1 MKYINLKIKPY
12 SLWLSYN
19 MLNCE
24 LIKDMLPR
32 GMDIADVKLSENYE
46 TAGPKLL
53 FNCYNIESRWM
64 KGSRLEILTIA
75 KKEGNFHFVILDC
88 LTNTGQ
94 WDPINRVKPPNS
106 NIKFNYNQ
114 EILNY
119 EVIDYNK
126 KKLIIAGESQ
136 QLITIDKTFAVD
148 SNYNCYFKNSEISV
162 NLDFTEENV
171 MKPVRKLKILNLTND
186 LWTEYR
192 TEMPEIAFMHEQE
205 MNFKASLPFY

>member
-1 MKYINLKIKPY
+1 MKYINIKIKPR

-19 MLNCE
+19 MLNLD
-24 LIKDMLPR
+24 LIKDMLPG
-32 GMDIADVKLSENYE
+32 GMEIANVKLSDNYE
-46 TAGPKLL
+46 TIGPKLL

-75 KKEGNFHFVILDC
+75 KKDDNFHFVILDC

-94 WDPINRVKPPNS
+94 WDPINRVKYPNAD
-106 NIKFNYNQ
+106 ILFNYNQ

-126 KKLIIAGESQ
+126 KKLIFNGEYQ
-136 QLITIDKTFAVD
+136 QLININKRFAVE
-148 SNYNCYFKNSEISV
+148 SNHQCYFKNSDIPIKLEF
-162 NLDFTEENV
+162 NEENV
-171 MKPVRKLKILNLTND
+171 MKPVRRLKILNLTND

-192 TEMPEIAFMHEQE
+192 TDIPEIAFIHEHE
-205 MNFKASLPFY
+205 MDFKASLPFY

>member
-19 MLNCE
+19 MLNHK
-24 LIKDMLPR
+24 LITYMLPR
-32 GMDIADVKLSENYE
+32 GMEIANIKLSENYE
-46 TAGPKLL
+46 TIGPKLL

-75 KKEGNFHFVILDC
+75 QKDNNFHFVILDC

-94 WDPINRVKPPNS
+94 WDPVNRVKPPNAD
-106 NIKFNYNQ
+106 IKFNYNQ
-114 EILNY
+114 EILNH

-126 KKLIIAGESQ
+126 KKLLITGEAQ
-136 QLITIDKTFAVD
+136 QLITIDKRFAVD
-148 SNYNCYFKNSEISV
+148 SNYKCHFKNSEISV
-162 NLDFTEENV
+162 NLDFDVENI
-171 MKPVRKLKILNLTND
+171 MKPVRKLKLLNLTND

-192 TEMPEIAFMHEQE
+192 TETPEIVFMHEHE
-205 MNFKASLPFY
+205 MNFKASVPFY

>member
-19 MLNCE
+19 MLNHK
-24 LIKDMLPR
+24 LITDMLPR
-32 GMDIADVKLSENYE
+32 GMEIANIKLSENYE
-46 TAGPKLL
+46 TIGPKLL

-75 KKEGNFHFVILDC
+75 RKGNNFHFVILDC

-106 NIKFNYNQ
+106 IINFNYNQ

-119 EVIDYNK
+119 EVIDYSK
-126 KKLIIAGESQ
+126 KKLIITGETQ
-136 QLITIDKTFAVD
+136 QLITLDKRFAVE
-148 SNYNCYFKNSEISV
+148 SNYHCYFKNSQISV
-162 NLDFTEENV
+162 KLDFNEENV
-171 MKPVRKLKILNLTND
+171 MRPVRKIKLLNLTND
-186 LWTEYR
+186 LWAEYR
-192 TEMPEIAFMHEQE
+192 TETPEILFMHEHE

>member
-1 MKYINLKIKPY
+1 MKYINLKIKPE

-19 MLNCE
+19 MMNCD
-24 LIKDMLPR
+24 LIRDMLPC
-32 GMDIADVKLSENYE
+32 GMEIANVKLSENYE
-46 TAGPKLL
+46 TFGPKLL

-75 KKEGNFHFVILDC
+75 EKDNNFNFVILDC

-119 EVIDYNK
+119 EVFDYNK
-126 KKLIIAGESQ
+126 KKLIITGEPK
-136 QLITIDKTFAVD
+136 QLITIDKRFAVE

-162 NLDFTEENV
+162 NLDFDEENV
-171 MKPVRKLKILNLTND
+171 TKPVRKIKILNLTND
-186 LWTEYR
+186 LWADYR
-192 TEMPEIAFMHEQE
+192 TEIPEMAFMHEHE